1 MPSSIRG
8 CAITEIAATAPAVV
22 GRSLWGD
29 AWARLKANRA
39 AMFSL
44 YYLVL
49 VSVVCVFGPL
59 FVPHQYTTIYADY
72 VRMPPSF

>member
-1 MPSSIRG
+1 M
-8 CAITEIAATAPAVV
+8 TDIAAAAPAVV

-44 YYLVL
+44 YYLAFIAL
-49 VSVVCVFGPL
+49 ISVFGPSL
-59 FVPHQYTTIYADY
+59 VPHEYT
-72 VRMPPSF
+72 